1 MCRFL
6 LVNLLLPK
14 IEKAAEKGEEA
25 RVISV
30 LAAGFGGAIDVNNLN
45 LSNASLKRKADYAT
59 TYNDLMIEV
68 HPQSFSTNS
77 IGIY

>member
-6 LVNLLLPK
+6 LANLLLPEV
-14 IEKAAEKGEEA
+14 EKAAEKGEDA

-30 LAAGFGGAIDVNNLN
+30 LGAGYGTAIDVNNMN
-45 LSNASLKRKADYAT
+45 LSNASLKRKADFTT

-68 HPQSFSTNS
+68 SSCPSHL
-77 IGIY
+77 IM